1 MDLPI
6 DDDMIDPTTPAQG
19 LLDEYEI
26 PNLATVPANELKRLT
41 EDAGVAAEQYGQVY
55 ASLFR
60 QLQLKPEKYADFHN
74 GVLRV
79 IRNKN
84 EKLVKTGTAA
94 SARQLTELLIRGY
107 RNIVW
112 TEGSDWLLG
121 DDELDPGEVR
131 LRYRKKY
138 NNRATDEV

>member
-1 MDLPI
+1 MDG
-6 DDDMIDPTTPAQG
+6 DMIDSVAPSTPAQD
-19 LLDEYEI
+19 LFEDNEI
-26 PNLATVPANELKRLT
+26 TDLGPVPANELKRLT
-41 EDAGVAAEQYGQVY
+41 EDAGVAAEQYGQIY

-60 QLQLKPEKYADFHN
+60 KLQLKPEKYEGFHN
-74 GVLRV
+74 GILRV

-84 EKLVKTGTAA
+84 EKLLKTGTAA

-112 TEGSDWLLG
+112 TEGSDWLLS
-121 DDELDPGEVR
+121 DDELEAGEVR

-138 NNRATDEV
+138 NNRATDEL